1 MIAIFLII
9 DGKCISKGAYFLQH
23 IFMMSHKNWKRQ
35 ISNHVCLTVI
45 VCTPLMICHK
55 LILGVIYDAS
65 LMELVPVTTRVSWKI
80 VSWIGTHILNIFPHE
95 YRKMR
100 VKERERASYVDVLC
114 YSYFQSMVIKIRQWI
129 CQLSKIQIKIV
140 TVGGRGF
147 LHHKILWQFTRLAN
161 IQYLFRKKL
170 SRWSFI
176 NKLYVLCTQTYI

>member
-1 MIAIFLII
+1 MRAIFLII

-80 VSWIGTHILNIFPHE
+80 VSWIGAHILNIFPHE

-100 VKERERASYVDVLC
+100 VKRGREHHTSMCCIIVIPNQWLLRYVNEYVN
-114 YSYFQSMVIKIRQWI
+114 YQKFK
-129 CQLSKIQIKIV
+129 SK
-140 TVGGRGF
+140 
-147 LHHKILWQFTRLAN
+147 L
-161 IQYLFRKKL
+161 
-170 SRWSFI
+170 
-176 NKLYVLCTQTYI
+176 

>member
-1 MIAIFLII
+1 MRAIFLII
-9 DGKCISKGAYFLQH
+9 DEKSISKGAYFLQH

-100 VKERERASYVDVLC
+100 VLWERGREHHTSMRCIIVIPNQWLLRYVNEYVN
-114 YSYFQSMVIKIRQWI
+114 YQKFK
-129 CQLSKIQIKIV
+129 SK
-140 TVGGRGF
+140 
-147 LHHKILWQFTRLAN
+147 L
-161 IQYLFRKKL
+161 
-170 SRWSFI
+170 
-176 NKLYVLCTQTYI
+176 

>member
-1 MIAIFLII
+1 MRAIFPIT
-9 DGKCISKGAYFLQH
+9 DRKCISKGAYFLQH

-65 LMELVPVTTRVSWKI
+65 LMELVPVTTRVSWKM

-100 VKERERASYVDVLC
+100 VVRERERASYVDVLC

-140 TVGGRGF
+140 TVGGRRF
-147 LHHKILWQFTRLAN
+147 LHHKILWQFFHLAN
-161 IQYLFRKKL
+161 IQY
-170 SRWSFI
+170 
-176 NKLYVLCTQTYI
+176 